1 MIPSDSPGSAAS
13 IVDVLRVRADAT
25 PDRLA
30 FVFLTDGE
38 EEGQRLT
45 YAGLDIQA
53 RAVAACLQESAGPG
67 DRALLLYAPGLEF
80 IPAFFGCLYAGVV
93 PSRPTRRASTGWC
106 TAGRCSATLLPTAGR
121 RSC

>member
-1 MIPSDSPGSAAS
+1 MFPSDSSVSAAS
-13 IVDVLRVRADAT
+13 IVDVLRARADAAA
-25 PDRLA
+25 DRLA
-30 FVFLTDGE
+30 FLFLTDGE

-45 YAGLDIQA
+45 YAGLDILA
-53 RAVAACLQESAGPG
+53 RAVAAALQDLAGPG

-106 TAGRCSATLLPTAGR
+106 TAGRCSAT
-121 RSC
+121 